1 MSTHSDSIPGFFRR
15 RQVEQADTPPEQADP
30 EPTDTGATNT
40 GTTTG
45 GGTTQEPVVVWEA
58 ANNLEA
64 QIVKGR
70 LESEGIPAIIRG
82 EAIGSIYG
90 LTTGSLAATD
100 VLVPAPLADRA
111 VDILSKP
118 VEWDEDAFDEP
129 AFDDADVDDAGDAAS
144 HNDSELE

>member
-129 AFDDADVDDAGDAAS
+129 AFEDAEVDDAGDAVS

>member
-100 VLVPAPLADRA
+100 VLVPAPLAEKA
-111 VDILSKP
+111 IDILSKP

-129 AFDDADVDDAGDAAS
+129 AFDDVDDAGDAAS